1 MRTTRRTL
9 TRMGLAAPALALM
22 PRGLRAADAPIKIG
36 APYPLTGVAASAGT
50 AVKNAIEVAVDII
63 NNAHPELPNLPLAAT
78 EGLPG
83 LGGRK
88 VEVIFADH
96 QGNPAIAQSEALRLI
111 TQDKVAAMVGC
122 YQSSCGLTAS
132 CG

>member
-1 MRTTRRTL
+1 MLTTGRRTL
-9 TRMGLAAPALALM
+9 ARIGMAAQAMAVL
-22 PRGLRAADAPIKIG
+22 PRGLRAADAPVRIG
-36 APYPLTGVAASAGT
+36 APYPLTGVAASAGMS
-50 AVKNAIEVAVDII
+50 VKQAIEVAADII
-63 NNAHPELPNLPLAAT
+63 NNAHPELPNLPLAKT

-111 TQDKVAAMVGC
+111 TQDKVTAMVGC
-122 YQSSCGLTAS
+122 YQSSCGL
-132 CG
+132 